1 MSLNLSWSR
10 PADVS
15 FPKVWLRFTAKDTD
29 SDSLIEYRIQDL
41 PEDRFEDAIKH
52 MTEFCLKGEPIAK
65 SLNALDACPEF
76 GPDFERVWRAV
87 LPQRMTL
94 VCFKEGSDDIA
105 GMHVS
110 YVIMKDDNWGEQMD
124 KAVGFF

>member
-1 MSLNLSWSR
+1 
-10 PADVS
+10 
-15 FPKVWLRFTAKDTD
+15 
-29 SDSLIEYRIQDL
+29 
-41 PEDRFEDAIKH
+41 
-52 MTEFCLKGEPIAK
+52 MTEFCLRGEPIAK

-110 YVIMKDDNWGEQMD
+110 YVITKDDNWGEQMD
-124 KAVGFF
+124 KAVGFSEPELMMEIERAIFRSRAQS